1 MIEGLTKAPAGA
13 GLYDLEGRKLIEL
26 AGEEIMNS
34 TELTFSMSQLSQG
47 MYILKVETEDG
58 IVVKKINK

>member
-1 MIEGLTKAPAGA
+1 
-13 GLYDLEGRKLIEL
+13 
-26 AGEEIMNS
+26 MNS
-34 TELTFSMSQLSQG
+34 TELTFSMAQLSQG